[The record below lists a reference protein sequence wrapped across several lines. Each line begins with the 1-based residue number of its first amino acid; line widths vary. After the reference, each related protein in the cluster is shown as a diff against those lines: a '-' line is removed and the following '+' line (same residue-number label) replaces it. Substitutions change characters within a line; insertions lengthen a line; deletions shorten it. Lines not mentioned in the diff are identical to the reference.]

1 MLTYRSGEFGFR
13 HFALGA
19 ALTGVSALAII
30 VVSSAHAQVRKA
42 IEVPQTWLE
51 RNCLDKGR
59 GDLPLH
65 GAEFE
70 ACVRK
75 QASALPALDPKR
87 REWFGEQYD
96 PAKYVACRIRPGN
109 RTNSACDIHI
119 LRRREWPEYWPEGA
133 KRVKWPDPPKESVY
147 RRGMKPKEYWEALC
161 KAEAGEF
168 VYRTVKDVDA
178 IYGARPIEPA
188 TDAEYMDRFVL
199 EDPFSHTDLLSTR
212 KPQDYV
218 VQPFIGTYRSLELP
232 DRDAPAKYL
241 RFQRSEKPTGP
252 SFQTNKDGQWI
263 RIAYIVDRT
272 NASAIVAKH
281 AYIWRGIN
289 RTRDRELGIAGGE
302 LAVVEIASGE
312 VLGIRRGFA
321 RSGQVPNSPSGFWWL
336 AAQRCPAPGNESSNM
351 AFLRRV
357 LLPRSDINAN
367 VTRAE

>member
-1 MLTYRSGEFGFR
+1 MLRYRCGEFGFR

-133 KRVKWPDPPKESVY
+133 KRVRWPDPPKESVY

-168 VYRTVKDVDA
+168 VYRAVKDVEGFLLVRPRGAETDSAMRDKYVIEDA
-178 IYGARPIEPA
+178 YGLLEFGYHNREKRPGTHFLGRSSPSYRYVESGIA
-188 TDAEYMDRFVL
+188 DAAGGR
-199 EDPFSHTDLLSTR
+199 T
-212 KPQDYV
+212 
-218 VQPFIGTYRSLELP
+218 
-232 DRDAPAKYL
+232 
-241 RFQRSEKPTGP
+241 
-252 SFQTNKDGQWI
+252 WI
-263 RIAYIVDRT
+263 RHEADLTRLRDLRANRPNDSWGEQQFSNLSQVQDIKSRYGVT
-272 NASAIVAKH
+272 
-281 AYIWRGIN
+281 WRGMPVE
-289 RTRDRELGIAGGE
+289 RGIETGVSGGE
-302 LAVVEIASGE
+302 LVVFDLSSGE
-312 VLGIRRGFA
+312 PLALRRGYALDPFA
-321 RSGQVPNSPSGFWWL
+321 ARGTLERRNWLGSGG
-336 AAQRCPAPGNESSNM
+336 CPIMNREFQTLT
-351 AFLRRV
+351 AFVKRV
-357 LLPRSDINAN
+357 LIPRDI
-367 VTRAE
+367 